1 MKPLRKILFCL
12 ASFSILTAQEL
23 CPPAF
28 LEAYSYDGQVELY
41 WAQTFSY
48 GDVLFDECFSSCA
61 SAAEQ
66 MTVVNDTSIC
76 SDCSGGWFRYEDGT
90 PAVSYTHLTLPTT
103 FGV

>member
-12 ASFSILTAQEL
+12 ASFSLLTAQEL

-76 SDCSGGWFRYEDGT
+76 SDCSGGWFQ
-90 PAVSYTHLTLPTT
+90 V
-103 FGV
+103 